1 MRHRLIPLLLLLL
14 TACSRPAERTA
25 PPVVPDPHPALPPVS
40 VAPPAAPS
48 AQRPAYKIH
57 LDSLVGTLTLEQ
69 KIGQLM
75 MPWLL
80 GNYAAYDGEEYD
92 SLAVWIDSLQIG
104 GIVISVGSPLDVAA
118 KLNALQARSRLP
130 LLIAADL
137 EWGSAMRLI
146 GGTAFPMPMALGA
159 TGRELDAYQLGRV
172 TALEA
177 RAVGIHMTFSPVAD
191 VNNNPKNPIINTRSF
206 GEDPREAARLVAAY
220 VRGVEEHGL
229 YTTAKHFPG
238 HGDTDRDSHID
249 LPVVRSCW
257 SRLDSLELL
266 PFRAAIEAGV
276 TAVMTAHLATPCLSG
291 DPALPATLS
300 PVVTGGFLRDSLG
313 FDGLIVTDALSMGA
327 IVARYGA
334 GESAVLAF
342 LAGSDVLLGPGD
354 MHATIAAM
362 REAVRT
368 GRISMERL
376 DRSVQRILSLKQE
389 AGLFARRM
397 VPLDSV
403 PTVVAKAEFQ
413 AVADD
418 IARRAL
424 TLVRRGPIDTFRL
437 LPGRTAVVAYAE
449 ETNLSVG
456 NRLIRELRRAGD
468 TVSVFRLYPA
478 SGGLSY
484 DSARVMLRT
493 ARRVVFATSVRFL
506 AGRGHIAM
514 PESLAALMQQTARAT
529 PAVLVSFGS
538 PYLLDQLPDFPGTY
552 LIAWSDVAATEGAAA
567 AALTGAAVTGHL
579 PITLGPALPRGF
591 GIELPAA
598 PRRTPPAAEAAGAAG
613 AAGAADSIGKRGSGR
628 TGERLAALG
637 SWLEAQVDSGAFPG
651 GVLLVGHRGAVVY
664 QDPFGYH
671 TYARERA
678 VTDTTVYD
686 LASLT
691 KVIGLTTAAMLLVA
705 EGKLDLDRPVVQYVP
720 TFKGPM
726 KDRVLVRH
734 LLTHTSGLPA
744 WVGMHLVT
752 PDRAGALA
760 FIDTVSLEA
769 PPGERYVYS
778 DLGAITMTRVVE
790 GVTGEPLDQL
800 VARRVFVPLRMRHT
814 RFRPPAEWLP
824 FIAPTEFDPSWR
836 GRLVQGEVH
845 DENAAHLGGVSGHA
859 GLFGAAPDLARFA
872 FWLLDAWHD
881 RLGPGAPVAMSA
893 TVAQAFTTRQPGPEG
908 STRALGWDTPSPG
921 GGSSSGSMLSP
932 ESFGHTGF
940 TGTSIWI
947 DPARE
952 LVIILFTNRVH
963 PTRENRAILRI
974 RPVVADSVVAAL
986 TVNR

>member
-1 MRHRLIPLLLLLL
+1 MPHRLILLLLVLVS
-14 TACSRPAERTA
+14 ACSRPAERA
-25 PPVVPDPHPALPPVS
+25 SPEVVPDPHPALPPLS
-40 VAPPAAPS
+40 VASRPAPS
-48 AQRPAYKIH
+48 AQHPAYKIH
-57 LDSLVGTLTLEQ
+57 LDSLVESLTVDD
-69 KIGQLM
+69 KIGQLV

-80 GNYAAYDGEEYD
+80 GNYAAYDSEEYD
-92 SLAVWIDSLQIG
+92 SLAVWIDSMQVG
-104 GIVISVGSPLDVAA
+104 GIVISVGSPLDVAT

-137 EWGSAMRLI
+137 EWGSGMRLI

-159 TGRELDAYQLGRV
+159 TGRELDAYELGRI

-191 VNNNPKNPIINTRSF
+191 VNNNPQNPIINTRSF
-206 GEDPREAARLVAAY
+206 GQDPREAARLVAAY

-229 YTTAKHFPG
+229 FTTAKHFPG
-238 HGDTDRDSHID
+238 HGDTDRDSHIG

-257 SRLDSLELL
+257 GRLDTLELV

-291 DPALPATLS
+291 DSLLPATLS
-300 PVVTGGFLRDSLG
+300 PIVTGGFLRDSLG

-334 GESAVLAF
+334 GESGVLAF
-342 LAGSDVLLGPGD
+342 LAGSDLLLAPGSVD
-354 MHATIAAM
+354 STIAAM

-368 GRISMERL
+368 GRVSMERL
-376 DRSVQRILSLKQE
+376 DRSVHRVLALKQQ
-389 AGLFARRM
+389 AGLFARRF

-403 PTVVAKAEFQ
+403 PTVVGKAEFQ

-424 TLVRRGPIDTFRL
+424 TLVRRGPIDTLRL
-437 LPGRTAVVAYAE
+437 VPGRTAVVAYAE
-449 ETNLSVG
+449 ETNLSIG

-484 DSARVMLRT
+484 DSARVMLRGSP
-493 ARRVVFATSVRFL
+493 RVVFATSVRFL
-506 AGRGHIAM
+506 SGRGHVAM
-514 PESLAALMQQTARAT
+514 PESLATLIQRTARAKPT
-529 PAVLVSFGS
+529 VLVSFGS
-538 PYLLDQLPDFPGTY
+538 PYLLDQIPDFPGAY
-552 LIAWSDVAATEGAAA
+552 LIAWSDVAATERAAA

-579 PITLGPALPRGF
+579 PITLGPDLPRGL
-591 GIELPAA
+591 GIELPAQ
-598 PRRTPPAAEAAGAAG
+598 PRPPPPQAAGG
-613 AAGAADSIGKRGSGR
+613 ADSIG
-628 TGERLAALG
+628 ERLASLG
-637 SWLEAQVDSGAFPG
+637 AWLEAQADSGAFPG
-651 GVLLVGHRGAVVY
+651 GVLLVGRRGEVIY
-664 QDPFGYH
+664 QHPFGYH
-671 TYARERA
+671 TYARERP

-691 KVIGLTTAAMLLVA
+691 KVIGLTTAAMLLVD
-705 EGKLDLDRPVVQYVP
+705 EGKLDLDRPVAQYVP

-744 WVGMHLVT
+744 WVGMHLLT

-778 DLGAITMTRVVE
+778 DLGAITMARVVE
-790 GVTGEPLDQL
+790 AVTGEPLDRFLAQ
-800 VARRVFVPLRMRHT
+800 RVFVPLGMRLT

-836 GRLVQGEVH
+836 GRLVHGGVH

-859 GLFGAAPDLARFA
+859 GLFSTAPDLARFA

-881 RLGPGAPVAMSA
+881 RLEPGAPVSLSA
-893 TVAQAFTTRQPGPEG
+893 AVARSFTARQPGPEG
-908 STRALGWDTPSPG
+908 STRALGWDTPSLG
-921 GGSSSGSMLSP
+921 GGGSSGSMLSP

-947 DPARE
+947 DPPRD
-952 LVIILFTNRVH
+952 LVIMLLTNRVH
-963 PTRENRAILRI
+963 PTRENRAILRV

-986 TVNR
+986 QK